1 MSSEEK
7 VYNDSMKNY
16 IAGID
21 NTISMLESQN
31 EFRKQEIVFNKKQ
44 IALCYKSKKAAL
56 KNLST
61 STK

>member
-44 IALCYKSKKAAL
+44 IALCNKSKKAAL